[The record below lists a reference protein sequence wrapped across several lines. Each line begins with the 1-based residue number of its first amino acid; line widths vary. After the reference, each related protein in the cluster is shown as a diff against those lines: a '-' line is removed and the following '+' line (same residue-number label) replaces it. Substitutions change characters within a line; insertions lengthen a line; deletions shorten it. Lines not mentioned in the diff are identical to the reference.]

1 MTERRDVIITTD
13 GREIHLHPVSQVL
26 IQKTTEAVRREMKV
40 AGMPLEPPTY
50 EIATVAGTVETHVH
64 DETTLSNDEDRA
76 AWAAYQA
83 ATAQLGR
90 DTNERVTKL
99 LMLKGVDV
107 ADPPPEWAEDQKWLG
122 IEVPD
127 DPRERK
133 LAYIQS
139 DVLKTPDDIVVAT
152 MRIMQLSLT
161 GLPEEDLD
169 AIEAM
174 FRNQMAGARIAL
186 PEAGQGGVELLKPVR
201 RGRNGA
207 RVAVDAIAV

>member
-1 MTERRDVIITTD
+1 MTERRDQIVTTD
-13 GREIHLHPVSQVL
+13 GREIHLTPVSQVL
-26 IQKTTEAVRREMKV
+26 IQKTTEAVRRELKA
-40 AGMPLEPPTY
+40 AGLPLEPPTY
-50 EIATVAGTVETHVH
+50 TVATVAGTVETFVH
-64 DETTLSNDEDRA
+64 DETTLSSDEDKA

-83 ATAQLGR
+83 ATAQLAR

-99 LMLKGVDV
+99 LMLKGIDV
-107 ADPPPEWAEDQKWLG
+107 ADPPPAWADDQKWLG

-133 LAYIQS
+133 LAYIQT

-161 GLPEEDLD
+161 GLPEEDLE

-174 FRNQMAGARIAL
+174 FRSSMAGSRIAL
-186 PEAGQGGVELLKPVR
+186 PEAGQGGVVVQQPVR